1 MRPDK
6 KFRQGFIGAPASSGR
21 SENKYQVALLT
32 PGVRASWSLKW
43 GEGGSGLLG
52 GLGGVVR

>member
-6 KFRQGFIGAPASSGR
+6 KFRQGFIGAPASAGR

-32 PGVRASWSLKW
+32 PRVRASWSLKW
-43 GEGGSGLLG
+43 VRVGMDYWVGLEG
-52 GLGGVVR
+52 